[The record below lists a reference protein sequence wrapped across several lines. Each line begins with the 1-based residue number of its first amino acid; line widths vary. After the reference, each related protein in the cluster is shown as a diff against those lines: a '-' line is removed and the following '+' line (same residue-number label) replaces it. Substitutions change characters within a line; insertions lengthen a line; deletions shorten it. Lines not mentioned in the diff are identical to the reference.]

1 MSIAGW
7 ATAAGT
13 TRYRDR
19 LASQV
24 AAGHFREA
32 PGLDGVLASSVGLGS
47 YLGAET
53 TEDDERY
60 RLATRRVLELGV
72 NVLDAAINYRCQR
85 SERALG
91 RGLAD
96 AVADGVVTRDEVVV
110 ATKGGFLSF
119 DGKPPADPAA
129 DFERRYVKP
138 GIARPEDVVGGC
150 HIMTPRYLRHE
161 IETSRRNLGV
171 DTIDIYYVHN
181 PETQLPVVGLAEFER
196 RLTAAFG
203 ALEEAVA
210 DGHIR
215 AYGTATWN
223 GYRQSP
229 ESRDYLSLER
239 VLACARAA
247 GGDRHHFRAVQ
258 LPYNLAMPEA
268 LALENQPVGDERT
281 SLLLAAAHFGLTVMA
296 SASIYQGNLA
306 RRLPPFIAQA
316 LPGLSTDAQ
325 RAIQFVRSTPG
336 IVTALVGM
344 KSLAHVEENLAVLRV
359 PPATQEQLARLL
371 SGGRERSA

>member
-1 MSIAGW
+1 MSIVGS

-19 LASQV
+19 LAAQV

-32 PGLDGVLASSVGLGS
+32 PGLDGVLAASVGLGS
-47 YLGAET
+47 YLGADT
-53 TEDDERY
+53 PDDDAHY
-60 RLATRRVLELGV
+60 RAATRRVLELGV
-72 NVLDAAINYRCQR
+72 NVLDAAINYRSQR

-91 RGLAD
+91 QGLAD
-96 AVADGVVTRDEVVV
+96 AVEAGVVGRDEVVV

-119 DGKPPADPAA
+119 DGKTPADPAA

-138 GIARPEDVVGGC
+138 GIAAPDDIVGGC

-171 DTIDIYYVHN
+171 ETIDIYYVHN
-181 PETQLPVVGLAEFER
+181 PETQLPVVGRAEFER
-196 RLTAAFG
+196 RLTAAFA
-203 ALEEAVA
+203 ALEAAVA

-215 AYGTATWN
+215 TYGTATWN
-223 GYRQSP
+223 GYRQP
-229 ESRDYLSLER
+229 AESRDYLSLER

-247 GGDRHHFRAVQ
+247 GGEGHHFRAIQ

-268 LALENQPVGDERT
+268 LALENQSVGDE
-281 SLLLAAAHFGLTVMA
+281 SASVLVAAAHFGLTVMA
-296 SASIYQGNLA
+296 SAAIYQGNLA

-316 LPGLSTDAQ
+316 LPGLATDAQ

-336 IVTALVGM
+336 VVTALVGM
-344 KSLAHVEENLAVLRV
+344 KSPAHVEENLAVVRV
-359 PPATQEQLARLL
+359 PPATQDQLARLL